1 LRPAL
6 LVSPNPATD
15 VLNFHTSGLPL
26 LSVRLTDLSGREVVH
41 GSINEGR
48 MDISSV
54 RSGSYLLVAR
64 TAEGNLVQQL
74 VIQ

>member
-1 LRPAL
+1 
-6 LVSPNPATD
+6 
-15 VLNFHTSGLPL
+15 
-26 LSVRLTDLSGREVVH
+26 
-41 GSINEGR
+41 